1 MQYGLIGEK
10 LGHSYSPEIH
20 QKIGDYLYELLELSP
35 EAVVPFLREKNFKAI
50 NVTIPYKELV
60 MPHLDEIT
68 ERAEKIGA
76 VNVIRN
82 QNGHLL
88 GDNTDFF
95 GMTALL
101 ERMGVEVKGKK
112 ALILGTGGTSKT
124 ALAVLES
131 LGAREI
137 LRVSRSRERGDIT
150 YEEALRDHRSSDLL
164 INTTPVGMY
173 PKEVDIPIDVG
184 AFPDLTCVIDAVYN
198 PLRTELVLESLER
211 DISAS
216 GGLYMLAAQAVKAS
230 ALFFEK
236 ESEESTVERVYR
248 AVLRE
253 KETIILAGGSEIKR
267 REAHKLFPNAVLSEK
282 VVPHALLRNGRV
294 FDLDQWD
301 IEDIQRELS

>member
-20 QKIGDYLYELLELSP
+20 QKIGDYRYELLELPP

-88 GDNTDFF
+88 GDNTDFY

-101 ERMGVEVKGKK
+101 ERMGVEVKGKR

-137 LRVSRSRERGDIT
+137 LRVSRSRERGDVT

-173 PKEVDIPIDVG
+173 PKEENIPIDVG
-184 AFPDLTCVIDAVYN
+184 VFSNLACVIDAVYN

-211 DISAS
+211 GIPAF

-236 ESEESTVERVYR
+236 ELEEKSIERVYR

-253 KETIILAGGSEIKR
+253 KEIIILAGGSEIKR

-301 IEDIQRELS
+301 IEDILRELS